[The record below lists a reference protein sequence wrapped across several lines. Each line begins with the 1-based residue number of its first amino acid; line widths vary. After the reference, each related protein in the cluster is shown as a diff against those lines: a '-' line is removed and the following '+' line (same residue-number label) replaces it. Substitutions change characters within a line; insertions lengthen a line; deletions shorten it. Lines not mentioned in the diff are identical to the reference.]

1 MPYLMLAEHQLFY
14 QVDGVDTD
22 EASSKPWLVFCN
34 SLGTDLTMWDRQVG
48 YLSRNYRI
56 LRYDRRGHGR
66 STAPPSP
73 FALSDLG
80 TDVLFLLDALGIDNP
95 HFCGLS
101 IGGLTGLWLCVNAP
115 DRLDRVILSATSA
128 RIGSAENWNARMS
141 AVRAHGLGGLI
152 SATRDRWFSAAFAAR
167 EAQAVQ
173 HILDVFKA
181 TSINGYVGCCAALAD
196 GDLREEIDR
205 ISNPLLAISGDDD
218 PVCPPSDLVAIA
230 DAVQDGRHVSL
241 PGRHLVNIEAHE
253 AFNAVL
259 TDFLTRSARAEDV
272 AVLEE
277 SPKGGLTLNSRA

>member
-1 MPYLMLAEHQLFY
+1 MPHLMLPEHQLFY
-14 QVDGVDTD
+14 QVDGGDTD

-48 YLSRNYRI
+48 YLSKTYRI

-66 STAPPSP
+66 STAPLSP

-80 TDVLFLLDALGIDNP
+80 TDVLSLFDALGIDRS

-101 IGGLTGLWLCVNAP
+101 IGGLTGLWLCVNAR

-141 AVRAHGLGGLI
+141 AVRAHGLGGLA
-152 SATRDRWFSAAFAAR
+152 SATRDRWFSAAFAVR
-167 EAQAVQ
+167 EAEAVQ
-173 HILDVFKA
+173 HILDVFEA

-230 DAVQDGRHVSL
+230 EAVQDGRHVSL
-241 PGRHLVNIEAHE
+241 PGRHLVNVEAYE

-259 TDFLTRSARAEDV
+259 TDFLTCSASAEDV
-272 AVLEE
+272 AVL
-277 SPKGGLTLNSRA
+277 